1 MSTKNKIGKFKENET
16 FKCLFQPATEELLSK
31 EYKYRGK
38 WGKELFGND
47 NPIVLELGCG
57 KGEYTVSLA
66 MQYPDKNFIG
76 IDIKGARLWKGAK
89 FVTEKSIGNALFIR
103 TRIEF
108 IESLFGENEISEIWI
123 TFADPQIKRARKRLT
138 GTLFLNRYRN
148 FLKPDGIIR
157 LKTDSLFLYKYTEE
171 SAHQNRFSIIDSSED
186 IYGEKSPYNPSAGT
200 SLLDNSLSI
209 NTIYNNALPEE
220 LKSIKT
226 FYESYYLKN
235 GFKIKY
241 LSFLLNGNNTIS
253 EPKWDE
259 EYWEKEEAKG
269 REKLLTNKGV

>member
-1 MSTKNKIGKFKENET
+1 MSTKNKIGKFRENET
-16 FKCLFQPATEELLSK
+16 FKCLFQPATIELLSK
-31 EYKYRGK
+31 EYKLKGR
-38 WGKELFGND
+38 WGEEIFGNN

-57 KGEYTVSLA
+57 KGEYTVALA

-108 IESLFGENEISEIWI
+108 IESLFGRDEISEIWI
-123 TFADPQIKRARKRLT
+123 TFADRQIKRARKRLT
-138 GTLFLNRYRN
+138 GSLFLNRYRN
-148 FLKPDGIIR
+148 FLKPDGIIH

-171 SAHQNRFSIIDSSED
+171 SALQNNLSIAGSMED
-186 IYGEKSPYNPSAGT
+186 IYGEE
-200 SLLDNSLSI
+200 LSN
-209 NTIYNNALPEE
+209 NTFPKE

-226 FYESYYLKN
+226 FYENYYIKN

-241 LSFLLNGNNTIS
+241 LSFGLKENNNII
-253 EPKWDE
+253 EPEWDE
-259 EYWEKEEAKG
+259 KYWEKEEEKG
-269 REKLLTNKGV
+269 REKLQTNKGV